1 MPTPNTSAPLPAFWV
16 NASGGSVLSAAD
28 ATMPVGFLALRVS
41 VALAY
46 GLVGAVG
53 LLGNSAVETF
63 RWLPMSSFSISLGYN
78 LNFLRLSLVL

>member
-1 MPTPNTSAPLPAFWV
+1 M
-16 NASGGSVLSAAD
+16 LSAAD

-53 LLGNSAVETF
+53 LLGNSAVLWVLGNCAQRAPCPLSDTF
-63 RWLPMSSFSISLGYN
+63 EEPQSLKHWTTREVPNSCFSNQGN
-78 LNFLRLSLVL
+78 

>member
-1 MPTPNTSAPLPAFWV
+1 M
-16 NASGGSVLSAAD
+16 LSAAD

-53 LLGNSAVETF
+53 LLGNLTVL
-63 RWLPMSSFSISLGYN
+63 WVLGN
-78 LNFLRLSLVL
+78 CA

>member
-1 MPTPNTSAPLPAFWV
+1 MPTPNTSFWLPAFWA
-16 NASGGSVLSAAD
+16 NASGGSMLSAAD

-53 LLGNSAVETF
+53 LLGNLTVL
-63 RWLPMSSFSISLGYN
+63 WVLGN
-78 LNFLRLSLVL
+78 CA